1 MIVDYT
7 DIIETAKNFIKTE
20 LEAKKYQGRWA
31 IQFGFD
37 SMITKVPPR
46 YLEELYWYAA
56 KLGCTVTCLIKEQ
69 SYTLNSKGIWIE

>member
-7 DIIETAKNFIKTE
+7 DIIETAKNRIKAE
-20 LEAKKYQGRWA
+20 LETKKYQGRWA

-37 SMITKVPPR
+37 TMITKVPPR
-46 YLEELYWYAA
+46 YLEELYSYAA
-56 KLGCTVTCLIKEQ
+56 KLDCTVTCVIKEQ